1 VAVYSFNGS
10 DLLMMLRGAVNLL
23 GQAKNEIDALNVFP
37 VPDGDTGTNM
47 YQTIEASL
55 KEALETDSNHIGH
68 VALAAA
74 RGALM
79 GARGNSGVILSQ
91 VLQGFAGTLQAK
103 EKATASDISLA
114 LQEGVQ
120 MAYRAVMKPVEGT
133 ILTVVRKSAEEAAA
147 LRSRNLLR
155 MMVAISRSALNALQE
170 TPDLLPAL
178 KQAGVVDAGGKGF
191 VVILEGFLQALKSAS
206 PLAKET
212 VSRLDLL
219 DAKVQPELTMAVT
232 ALDFTYCTEF
242 LLKGEGLPLSELKRE
257 LIPYGDC
264 LMVVGNEL
272 LAKVHIHSNH
282 PGLVLEC
289 CLKYGKLYDLKIT
302 NMEEQQREQQ
312 ERLQVEEQTS
322 TSRPFGIL
330 SVGYGEGLKAIMK
343 SLGADVVLDGG
354 QTLNPSTGD
363 LLKGIDEVPAKRV
376 ILLPNNKNIILAA
389 EQAGR
394 LSGKETLVIPSRS
407 IPQGLSALLALAPEE
422 DFETTARKMERAL
435 TSVRTGEITTAV
447 RDYTGNDG
455 LTVKKGH
462 FMGLADGE
470 IVAAGMELAG
480 VLEKLLTYL
489 VEGEG
494 RLVTL
499 YYGQAMERK
508 EVLEL
513 ADSMASVFKGQDFDV
528 QDGGQPVYHLII
540 SVE

>member
-1 VAVYSFNGS
+1 MAVYSFNGS

-23 GQAKNEIDALNVFP
+23 GQAKNDIDALNVFP

-55 KEALETDSNHIGH
+55 KEALETDSNHIGL

-103 EKATASDISLA
+103 EKATTSDISLA

-120 MAYRAVMKPVEGT
+120 MAYKSVMRPVEGT

-147 LRSRNLLR
+147 QRSKNLLR
-155 MMVAISRSALNALQE
+155 MMVAISKRALHALQE

-206 PLAKET
+206 PLAKE
-212 VSRLDLL
+212 SISGLNSFK
-219 DAKVQPELTMAVT
+219 AEAQPEPTT
-232 ALDFTYCTEF
+232 AAPGLNFTYCTEL

-289 CLKYGKLYDLKIT
+289 CLKYGKLHNLNIT
-302 NMEEQQREQQ
+302 NMEEQQRE
-312 ERLQVEEQTS
+312 RLYVEEQTGA
-322 TSRPFGIL
+322 TRPFGIV

-343 SLGADVVLDGG
+343 NLGADVVLDGG

-363 LLKGIDEVPAKRV
+363 LLKGIDEVPGKKV
-376 ILLPNNKNIILAA
+376 LLLPNNKNIILAA
-389 EQAGR
+389 EQASR
-394 LSGKETLVIPSRS
+394 LSGKETIVIPTRS
-407 IPQGLSALLALAPEE
+407 IPQGLGALLALAPEE
-422 DFETTARKMERAL
+422 DFETAARKMERAL
-435 TSVRTGEITTAV
+435 TSVRTGEIATAV
-447 RDYTGNDG
+447 RDYTGNG
-455 LTVKKGH
+455 LTVKQGH
-462 FMGLADGE
+462 FMGLGDGE
-470 IVAAGMELAG
+470 IIAAGTEVAG
-480 VLEKLLTYL
+480 VLEELLTFL
-489 VEGEG
+489 VEGES
-494 RLVTL
+494 RLITL
-499 YYGQAMERK
+499 FYGQAMERN

-513 ADSMASVFKGQDFDV
+513 VDRMSNIFKDQDFDV

>member
-1 VAVYSFNGS
+1 
-10 DLLMMLRGAVNLL
+10 
-23 GQAKNEIDALNVFP
+23 
-37 VPDGDTGTNM
+37 
-47 YQTIEASL
+47 
-55 KEALETDSNHIGH
+55 
-68 VALAAA
+68 
-74 RGALM
+74 
-79 GARGNSGVILSQ
+79 
-91 VLQGFAGTLQAK
+91 
-103 EKATASDISLA
+103 
-114 LQEGVQ
+114 
-120 MAYRAVMKPVEGT
+120 
-133 ILTVVRKSAEEAAA
+133 
-147 LRSRNLLR
+147 
-155 MMVAISRSALNALQE
+155 
-170 TPDLLPAL
+170 
-178 KQAGVVDAGGKGF
+178 
-191 VVILEGFLQALKSAS
+191 
-206 PLAKET
+206 
-212 VSRLDLL
+212 
-219 DAKVQPELTMAVT
+219 
-232 ALDFTYCTEF
+232 
-242 LLKGEGLPLSELKRE
+242 
-257 LIPYGDC
+257 
-264 LMVVGNEL
+264 
-272 LAKVHIHSNH
+272 
-282 PGLVLEC
+282 
-289 CLKYGKLYDLKIT
+289 
-302 NMEEQQREQQ
+302 MEEQQREQQ